1 MSVHDGVDCVCVLLK
16 LMVWARLFKAGLRKP
31 RVSAKF
37 EFRYKRLKGK
47 CLVYD
52 LMVECSKEW
61 RKLS

>member
-1 MSVHDGVDCVCVLLK
+1 MSVHDGVDFVCVLLK
-16 LMVWARLFKAGLRKP
+16 LMVWARLFKAGLRRP

-52 LMVECSKEW
+52 LMVECSKE
-61 RKLS
+61 

>member
-52 LMVECSKEW
+52 LMV
-61 RKLS
+61 